1 MTETLISRRNGEQGI
16 VDSMGRVGDARFLST
31 AAPATLQATP
41 APSTQTS
48 KLPGFP
54 QSFSGST
61 AVLEHCSGHS
71 CPQVPGDSTY
81 ETAYFHSSG
90 NPSSP
95 ARWQLQPGLQRSK
108 SKALIL
114 MMQTHPGLAI
124 PWRRTI
130 PGIPLGEMTWDAG
143 VLPPSAFHTAC
154 LLYNRSYYNKTLW
167 WTEKALSLFSALA
180 LWLWLSALFPVFLT
194 LGTS

>member
-1 MTETLISRRNGEQGI
+1 MTETLISRRNGGQGI
-16 VDSMGRVGDARFLST
+16 VDSTGRAGDACFLST
-31 AAPATLQATP
+31 TAPATLRATP

-48 KLPGFP
+48 KLPSSP
-54 QSFSGST
+54 QSFLGRS

-71 CPQVPGDSTY
+71 SPQAPSDSTY

-95 ARWQLQPGLQRSK
+95 ARWHLQPGLQRSK

-124 PWRRTI
+124 PLRGTI
-130 PGIPLGEMTWDAG
+130 PGIPLGETIRDAG

-154 LLYNRSYYNKTLW
+154 LLYNRSYYNKTL
-167 WTEKALSLFSALA
+167 
-180 LWLWLSALFPVFLT
+180 
-194 LGTS
+194 